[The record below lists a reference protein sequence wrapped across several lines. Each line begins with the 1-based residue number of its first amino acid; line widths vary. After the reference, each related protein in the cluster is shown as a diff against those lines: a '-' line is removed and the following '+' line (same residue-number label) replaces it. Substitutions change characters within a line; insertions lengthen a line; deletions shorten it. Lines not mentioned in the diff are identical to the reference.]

1 MRAQATTCSPSDTGS
16 IRTARVRALFL
27 ALTVGILAL
36 AGFFAPH
43 RAYADTTTDGTVATS
58 DSSSTTN
65 GTAADST
72 DPTAGSTPT
81 STDPTTGND
90 PVVTDPGSSSSDPA
104 PVTSSTNP
112 PTTGGGTTSSPTP
125 TSTGTGNSTGTGSGS
140 GTSKPTTG
148 GTGTSSG
155 KGSTSSGTST
165 HSVTPLATA
174 SQATSA
180 VAQALNNSGLTSA
193 STAND
198 VNSVAN
204 NAADAIQ
211 AATNAAA
218 GITGDSTGKT
228 AGTTSTD
235 PITQAIQNASKG
247 SGSPLTIALLLGAIS
262 LLPAVLMMGTA
273 FTRIVIVLGFTR
285 SALGTQ
291 NVPPNQVVIGLSL
304 FLTLFVMGPTFSQ
317 VNKDAIQPM
326 MHGRL
331 TASQAFDKG
340 QEPIKAF
347 MLKQTRDRDLGLFVK
362 LSKEPRPKKPADVS
376 LTTLTP
382 AFAISEL
389 RTAFL
394 IGFLIFIPF
403 LVIDLV
409 VSAAL
414 SSLGM
419 MMLPPVLI
427 SLPFKLLLFVAADGW
442 YLVVQSLVRSFHT

>member
-16 IRTARVRALFL
+16 IRTARTRALFL

-58 DSSSTTN
+58 DSTSTTS
-65 GTAADST
+65 GTADST

-90 PVVTDPGSSSSDPA
+90 PVVTDPGTSSSDPA
-104 PVTSSTNP
+104 PVTSTTNP
-112 PTTGGGTTSSPTP
+112 PTTSGGSTSSPTP
-125 TSTGTGNSTGTGSGS
+125 TSTSTGSNTGTGSSKPTSGSTGKASGSTGTLS
-140 GTSKPTTG
+140 GTS
-148 GTGTSSG
+148 GTGT
-155 KGSTSSGTST
+155 
-165 HSVTPLATA
+165 HSVAPLATA
-174 SQATSA
+174 SQATAA
-180 VAQALNNSGLTSA
+180 VAQALNNSGLNSA
-193 STAND
+193 ATTNG

-204 NAADAIQ
+204 NAASAIQ
-211 AATNAAA
+211 AAANAATGVA
-218 GITGDSTGKT
+218 GDSTAAKT
-228 AGTTSTD
+228 TGSTSTD
-235 PITQAIQNASKG
+235 PIVQAIQNASKG

-262 LLPAVLMMGTA
+262 LVPAVLMMGTA

-304 FLTLFVMGPTFSQ
+304 FLTLFVMGPTFNK
-317 VNKDAIQPM
+317 VNHDAIQPM
-326 MHGRL
+326 MHGKL
-331 TASQAFDKG
+331 SASQAFEVG
-340 QEPIKAF
+340 QQPVKDF
-347 MLKQTRDRDLGLFVK
+347 MLKQVRERDLGLFVK
-362 LSKEPRPKKPADVS
+362 LSKEPRPKDKEQLS
-376 LTTLTP
+376 LSTIVP
-382 AFAISEL
+382 AFVISEL